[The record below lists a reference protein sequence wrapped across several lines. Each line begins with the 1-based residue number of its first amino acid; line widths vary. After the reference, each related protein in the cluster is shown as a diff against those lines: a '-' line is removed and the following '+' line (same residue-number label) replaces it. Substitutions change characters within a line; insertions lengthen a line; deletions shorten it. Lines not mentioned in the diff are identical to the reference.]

1 MATRQELVAA
11 VHERYRSSSAAERR
25 GILDEFVAVSGYH
38 RKHAI
43 RLLNAEQV
51 DLRAPPMGRTRI
63 YGEAVRQALVILWEA
78 ADRICGK
85 RLKVLIPVLLDA
97 MARHGHLRPDREV
110 QAQLL
115 CMSAATIDR
124 ALQSTRVTAKGKRRR
139 PAAGAVLVRK
149 LVTVRTFNDWS
160 DPKPGYFEAD
170 LVQHCGGRSEGSF
183 VHSFVLTDIAS
194 GWTECVALVVREQSL
209 VIEAIEAL
217 QLRLP
222 VPLIGLDTDNDSV
235 FMNQSLISYC
245 GRHGIEQTRSRA
257 YRKNDQA
264 WIEQKNGAV
273 VRKLVGYGRLEGL
286 EAAQALGRLYEASRL
301 YVNFFQPSMKLK
313 SKTRTGA
320 KVAKLYHP
328 PATPCDRLLASNRVP
343 EHAKEKL
350 RAQFVALDPIAL
362 LQAIRE
368 AQAMLSALTNR
379 SSASQKSAVQSTSLG
394 LFVASLGSAWRAGE
408 ARATHRGK
416 VRAARTWRTRKD
428 PFESAWPMLLEW
440 IEADPS
446 LTAKALFKRLQSVS
460 PAGFPEYQLRTLQR
474 RVKIWRSGKAHEL
487 LFVTG
492 REHNTLPREEA
503 TIE

>member
-1 MATRQELVAA
+1 MATRKELVGA
-11 VHERYRSSSAAERR
+11 VLERYRSSSAAERKK
-25 GILDEFVAVSGYH
+25 ILDEFVAVSGYH
-38 RKHAI
+38 RKHAL

-51 DLRAPPMGRTRI
+51 APRARSAGRRRI
-63 YGEAVRQALVILWEA
+63 YGEAVRQALVVLWEA
-78 ADRICGK
+78 SDRICGK
-85 RLKVLIPVLLDA
+85 RLQVLIPVLLDA
-97 MARHGHLRPDREV
+97 MARHGHLRPDHEV

-124 ALQSTRVTAKGKRRR
+124 ALQLTRLRAKGKRRR
-139 PAAGAVLVRK
+139 AAVGAVLVRK
-149 LVTVRTFNDWS
+149 LVTVRTFNDWG

-194 GWTECVALVVREQSL
+194 GWTECVALMVREQSL
-209 VIEAIEAL
+209 VIAAIEAL

-245 GRHGIEQTRSRA
+245 GPHGIEQTRSRA

-286 EAAQALGRLYEASRL
+286 EAARTLGRLYEASRL

-313 SKTRTGA
+313 SKMRTGA
-320 KVAKLYHP
+320 KVAKLYHR
-328 PATPCDRLLASNRVP
+328 PATPCDRLLASDHVA

-350 RAQFVALDPIAL
+350 REQFVSLDPIAL

-368 AQAMLSALTNR
+368 AQTMLATLANR
-379 SSASQKSAVQSTSLG
+379 SSVSPKSPVQSTG
-394 LFVASLGSAWRAGE
+394 LTLFLESLGSAWRAGE
-408 ARATHRGK
+408 GRATHRER
-416 VRAARTWRTRKD
+416 VRVARTWRTRKD

-460 PAGFPEYQLRTLQR
+460 SVPFPEYQLRTLQR
-474 RVKIWRSGKAHEL
+474 RVKVWRRDKVHEL

-492 REHNTLPREEA
+492 RDDVTPPREEA
-503 TIE
+503 TFE